1 MSIQCITFDLDN
13 TLWPI
18 KPIII
23 GAEKAVKAF
32 IESNFSEYSQAFVFE
47 ELVKS
52 RQSIL
57 AKHPELNVKLT
68 ELRTKVYYESLRKL
82 GVADET
88 ATGIAQQAV
97 EIFLMHRNKVQLFEG
112 VESALAELST
122 HYLLGAITNGN
133 VRFQELSIANYFS
146 FYLSAENVGV
156 AKPDKK
162 IFDCAI
168 KQAQRAQSE
177 ISSAKQILHVGDDL
191 HYDVY
196 GANQAGLLSCWIPFG
211 EDAQKTYNDSSDKS
225 NSGDSSHKK
234 KPDITIR
241 HLNEL
246 FEAVKSYEL

>member
-1 MSIQCITFDLDN
+1 MSIRCITFDLDN

-18 KPIII
+18 KPIIL

-32 IESNFSEYSQAFVFE
+32 IESNFSDYSQAFIFE

-57 AKHPELNVKLT
+57 TAHPELKVKLT
-68 ELRTKVYYESLRKL
+68 ALRTKVYYDSLQKL
-82 GVADET
+82 GVADKT
-88 ATGIAQQAV
+88 ATSIAQQAV

-112 VESALAELST
+112 VESALAELSS
-122 HYLLGAITNGN
+122 HYVLGAITNGN
-133 VRFQELSIANYFS
+133 VRFQQLSIAKYFS

-162 IFDCAI
+162 IFDRAI
-168 KQAQRAQSE
+168 EQAQRAQNE
-177 ISSAKQILHVGDDL
+177 ISSPKQILHVGDDL
-191 HYDVY
+191 HYDIY

-211 EDAQKTYNDSSDKS
+211 DETQKAYND
-225 NSGDSSHKK
+225 NGDSETNNNDKK

-246 FEAVKSYEL
+246 LEAVKSYKL